1 MTRRE
6 QLFIC
11 IGLLL
16 VTTPTLINDWIR
28 IPDFFRGLLAGLG
41 IGLEIGGLVL
51 IAKRKKNQDLTDLK
65 DFQDN

>member
-16 VTTPTLINDWIR
+16 ITTPTLINDWIKL
-28 IPDFFRGLLAGLG
+28 PDFFRGLLSGVGLA
-41 IGLEIGGLVL
+41 LEICGLVL
-51 IAKRKKNQDLTDLK
+51 IAKRKKNRDLTDL
-65 DFQDN
+65 